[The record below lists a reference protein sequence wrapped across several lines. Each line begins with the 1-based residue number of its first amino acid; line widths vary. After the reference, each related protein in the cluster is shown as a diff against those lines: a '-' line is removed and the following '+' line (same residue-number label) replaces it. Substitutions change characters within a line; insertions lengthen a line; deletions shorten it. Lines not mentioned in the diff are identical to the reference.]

1 MCGNGY
7 FLRTRS
13 RETIRCKNYLRGCMN
28 TLGLDISTSITG
40 ATILKEGKIIE
51 TFFWDTRNKRKFP
64 TFYEKAK
71 FIKEN
76 ILTIKKKHG
85 ITNIYIEQ
93 SLQSFRSGFSSA
105 QTLST
110 LARFNGVVSWFCFEI
125 FGMQPEMIA
134 ATSARKQAGVG
145 IKRGDNAKEKVLQFV
160 IDNFPQI
167 EIQYTKHGNPK
178 PGTYDLCD
186 SIIIALAGDKVVGET
201 QTT

>member
-1 MCGNGY
+1 MQ
-7 FLRTRS
+7 T
-13 RETIRCKNYLRGCMN
+13 

-51 TFFWDTRNKRKFP
+51 TFVWDTRNKRKYP
-64 TFYEKAK
+64 TFYQKAK
-71 FIKEN
+71 FIKDN

-93 SLQSFRSGFSSA
+93 SLHSFRSGFSSA

-110 LARFNGVVSWFCFEI
+110 LSRFNGVVSWFCFEI
-125 FGMQPEMIA
+125 FGIQPEMIA

-145 IKRGDNAKEKVLQFV
+145 IKRGDNAKEKVLEFV
-160 IDNFPQI
+160 IDKYPEI

-178 PGTYDLCD
+178 PGTLDMCD
-186 SIIIALAGDKVVGET
+186 SIVIALAGDKLVREAQIT
-201 QTT
+201 